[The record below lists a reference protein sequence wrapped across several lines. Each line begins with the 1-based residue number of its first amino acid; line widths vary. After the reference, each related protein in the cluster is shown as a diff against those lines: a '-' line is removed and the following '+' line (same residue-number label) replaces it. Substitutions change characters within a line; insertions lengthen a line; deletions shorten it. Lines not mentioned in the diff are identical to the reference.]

1 MRRPSSLSLVLAA
14 AAVMGCQSDATSPL
28 AVQPDGPPLSVIPS
42 YATLNGGAFLRLT
55 ASVRNADGSK
65 STPADVRWLSA
76 DGTIASVAADGTVQG
91 LREGKVQII
100 ATWHDSR
107 GSSLVTVVGPVAKK
121 PPACLEA
128 SVAGTGSAIPGGD
141 KCSPR

>member
-1 MRRPSSLSLVLAA
+1 MRRLSSLSLALAGATVL
-14 AAVMGCQSDATSPL
+14 GCQSGATSPL
-28 AVQPDGPPLSVIPS
+28 AVEADPAPLSVIPS

-55 ASVRNADGSK
+55 AAVRNADGSK

-91 LREGKVQII
+91 LREGKVQIV

-107 GSSLVTVVGPVAKK
+107 GSSLVTVISPVAKK
-121 PPACLEA
+121 PPTCLDA

>member
-1 MRRPSSLSLVLAA
+1 MRTLPSLALVLAA

-42 YATLNGGAFLRLT
+42 YATLNGGAFLKLT

-91 LREGKVQII
+91 LREGQVQII
-100 ATWHDSR
+100 ASWHDSR
-107 GSSLVTVVGPVAKK
+107 GSSLVNVISPVAKK
-121 PPACLEA
+121 PPPCVSALA
-128 SVAGTGSAIPGGD
+128 AGTGSGIPGGSGCD
-141 KCSPR
+141 